1 MNIWVA
7 VYRITWI
14 LIAVVC
20 LVAAVCLFLPKYSK
34 YRGLQRQ
41 KAEAVEQKRLEE
53 IKIRRLQ
60 LQQARFA
67 SDPSFVE
74 RTARAE
80 GMVKTNETVCKLTG
94 ALSDAP
100 DEKPVRG
107 SGLRQPGRALQWK
120 ERGH

>member
-34 YRGLQRQ
+34 YRDLQRQ
-41 KAEAVEQKRLEE
+41 KAEAVEQRHLEE

-60 LQQARFA
+60 LQQERFA

-74 RTARAE
+74 RTARSE
-80 GMVKTNETVCKLTG
+80 GMVKSNETVCKLTG
-94 ALSDAP
+94 VLSDMP
-100 DEKPVRG
+100 DEEPAQR
-107 SGLRQPGRALQWK
+107 SGQR
-120 ERGH
+120 